1 MKKNLMKKVFAVTLS
16 VALACSLVPATNP
29 VTASAAASVKLK
41 TARKTL
47 QVGDKYK
54 LTLKNNTLNWKVK
67 KATSADSKI
76 AKVYKVASKYVKVKG
91 KSEGK
96 AVVKVRV
103 KTTKR
108 KKNNVKT
115 MKCTFTVKDNSTPT
129 PTPDPTPDPTPGET
143 EKTVKTQEEL
153 DAALADKNIV
163 KITVDTTESV
173 KFVIKEGSYTTVDL
187 IVNAPNAD
195 FENNAVFKNVTI
207 QAIKGETRTEK
218 AKGNIFKVLAK
229 IASIIVDKDAT
240 VSSID
245 FTAADG
251 NVKLVVNGTVTTATV
266 SAKTKV
272 AISGESK
279 TAVNVKVTTAAKGAE
294 VESAVPVKVE
304 ASADMTLNLKEGA
317 EKSELKMVVADVKV
331 SLDNKTKEPVKVTT
345 HDNKESTVAAGRK
358 QDVSSPANG
367 STVTPPT
374 TNPGTTTPANKQDY
388 KGEIGI
394 STVNVIINTGASV
407 QVRSG
412 AAGVVSEGSLSFT
425 VSGAE
430 HTSGA
435 AIECSAVLSYN
446 GKTKY
451 LNWRECN
458 KYEEEGKKKYSVTFE
473 AYPFVASGDVKIDL
487 SYRVKATGTTKE
499 SEAVKAGQLTIN
511 IDIPKLEE
519 KDYPKTFES
528 KQSGTRVTIT
538 DALKDKED
546 SNNSSK

>member
-129 PTPDPTPDPTPGET
+129 PTPDPTPDPTPAET

-207 QAIKGETRTEK
+207 QAIKGETWTEK

-279 TAVNVKVTTAAKGAE
+279 TAVNVKVTAAAKGAE

-374 TNPGTTTPANKQDY
+374 TNPGTTTPVVKNPAIHQLQDLD
-388 KGEIGI
+388 KA
-394 STVNVIINTGASV
+394 VINTGASITV
-407 QVRSG
+407 TTGSATTISG
-412 AAGVVSEGSLSFT
+412 GTLVFG
-425 VSGAE
+425 VSGVKA
-430 HTSGA
+430 TSGA
-435 AIECSAVLSYN
+435 AVECSAKV
-446 GKTKY
+446 K
-451 LNWRECN
+451 
-458 KYEEEGKKKYSVTFE
+458 F
-473 AYPFVASGDVKIDL
+473 GDVTRYLGFQDCTGGTSFTLSPIFGIAQDGQIDIEL
-487 SYRVKATGTTKE
+487 TFRVAATATTEAGTA
-499 SEAVKAGQLTIN
+499 SEAISASIKMPSSLK
-511 IDIPKLEE
+511 DPKDGAYEM
-519 KDYPKTFES
+519 KT
-528 KQSGTRVTIT
+528 GNA
-538 DALKDKED
+538 ALKHKAEIVEK
-546 SNNSSK
+546 SNK